1 MKLNKLAE
9 INIARYTS
17 TFVDRILNRRD
28 TLASKITAMTNK
40 FPSFA
45 TYKENTPNICK
56 RISATYMG
64 KKINILDTQ
73 SRVNKEIGPFNLE
86 EFSSKKPITSEQQYM
101 KINSP
106 AINMINTQKW
116 KGKMVAWTDGSKS
129 STKAVA
135 SVWINENNESNVSFD
150 VPTHWEIDQIE
161 ATAIEAALH
170 ITPENED
177 L

>member
-1 MKLNKLAE
+1 
-9 INIARYTS
+9 
-17 TFVDRILNRRD
+17 
-28 TLASKITAMTNK
+28 
-40 FPSFA
+40 
-45 TYKENTPNICK
+45 
-56 RISATYMG
+56 MG

-73 SRVNKEIGPFNLE
+73 SRVNKEIGPFNLK

-135 SVWINENNESNVSFD
+135 SV
-150 VPTHWEIDQIE
+150 
-161 ATAIEAALH
+161 
-170 ITPENED
+170 
-177 L
+177 